1 MGYRQHR
8 LIIVEFPH
16 VGSSQMNGKPN
27 NENPYEVELEF
38 VLNRLIND
46 MSRVVLVAV
55 IIKHKSNNEVITTED
70 LT

>member
-1 MGYRQHR
+1 
-8 LIIVEFPH
+8 
-16 VGSSQMNGKPN
+16 MNGKPN